1 MTDSGQ
7 KEQDLL
13 KKIKRQL
20 DESAVSLDADTLR
33 ELRLARSKAIESLH
47 KPRQLWQPVGAFAL
61 VATVAAVA
69 ISLQLR
75 VTQVSESLPSVED
88 IQLLSASEEL
98 ELYEDLEFYQWL
110 ELERRTV
117 KG

>member
-1 MTDSGQ
+1 MTDSDH
-7 KEQDLL
+7 KEQSLL
-13 KKIKRQL
+13 EKINREL
-20 DESAVSLDADTLR
+20 DESAASLDADTLR
-33 ELRLARSKAIESLH
+33 KLRLARSNAIESLQ

-69 ISLQLR
+69 VSLQLR
-75 VTQVSESLPSVED
+75 VTQVSESLPPIED
-88 IQLLSASEEL
+88 VQLLSASDEL